1 MLHCYLLQVP
11 STLSQSLN
19 LGATS
24 SSSDKEIKEKIKD
37 AAFKYDPE
45 DDDVFDAND
54 DLNDQYAGYDNY
66 IGYESYEGYNP
77 LKQLENIKK
86 EREEMLGKKSDYD
99 FMRRSDFPELAYS
112 Y

>member
-1 MLHCYLLQVP
+1 MP

-24 SSSDKEIKEKIKD
+24 SSSSSDNEIKEKIKD
-37 AAFKYDPE
+37 AAFKYEPE
-45 DDDVFDAND
+45 DDDVIDEND

-66 IGYESYEGYNP
+66 IGYESFEGYNP
-77 LKQLENIKK
+77 LRQLENIKK
-86 EREEMLGKKSDYD
+86 EREEILGKKSDYD